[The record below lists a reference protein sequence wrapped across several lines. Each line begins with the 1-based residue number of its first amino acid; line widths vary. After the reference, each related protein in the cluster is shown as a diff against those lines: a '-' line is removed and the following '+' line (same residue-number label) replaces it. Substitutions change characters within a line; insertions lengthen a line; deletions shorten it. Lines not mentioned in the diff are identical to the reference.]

1 MNRKKVFMGVMGLAV
16 AFLVSALAANNASPG
31 LSQQSAED
39 LYQAALLKKEAE
51 GDLSGAIKIFQDILT
66 KFPDKRDVAAKA
78 QLQIGVCH
86 EKLGTA
92 EAEKAFQKV
101 IDNYPE
107 QSEAVGE
114 AKEKLSL
121 LLRARALVKT
131 GNSEFRLRQVW
142 SGAGVDIMGAVSPD
156 GRYLSFVDWM
166 TGDLAIRDL
175 ASGKNRRLTNKG
187 SWQQSSEFAMFSE
200 WAPDSR
206 RIVYQWYN
214 KDETFELRVIDIQ
227 DPKPHVLYLPPKK
240 DDYVQPFDWSPDGRS
255 ILAGFYSGTDQAD
268 EMKGGLGLISVE
280 EGSVR
285 ILKTQI
291 GGHSGI
297 PGEWGFVFSPDG
309 KYIAYDISEED
320 AAHQKRDIRLL
331 AVDGGAEIS
340 LIAHPALDTVIDW
353 TAGGEGLLFN
363 SDRTGTPD
371 MWFVRVT
378 GGKPQGDPQLLKPSV
393 GRMEPMGVTS
403 RGALF
408 YGISGGGTDVYE
420 VGIDPQTGKIS
431 SPAKK
436 AILLN
441 EGHNA
446 HPDYSP
452 DGKLLA
458 YICSPGMPT
467 LQPQKFLGI
476 LSLETGQIRE
486 LRPDLDLLTFGYPIW
501 APDGRSI
508 SVEGS
513 GRDGRKGIYRVD
525 IQSVDVVPIVLMDK
539 GKEIYSHRW
548 SKNGKAVFYSTG
560 DRAGKTGSI
569 FVHNFETG
577 QEEPIAG
584 SPSNAQ
590 FFDIS
595 PDGKWLA
602 LLNRDAQRVISIMP
616 TSGGEPREI
625 YRFEQGGNS
634 AISPAWSAD
643 GHYIYF
649 SKLQK
654 PQGEGNVWDL
664 YRVSVDRGEA
674 QNLNLNM
681 AQLRY
686 YSPHPDG
693 QRIAFSSMGANP
705 EQSQVWV
712 MENFLPADRAKK

>member
-1 MNRKKVFMGVMGLAV
+1 MKNEHEEARTMKSKLIVFVGL
-16 AFLVSALAANNASPG
+16 AFLVAFVLAGAGQQNAEQLYKSG
-31 LSQQSAED
+31 LYE
-39 LYQAALLKKEAE
+39 EE
-51 GDLSGAIKIFQDILT
+51 VGGDLQKAIGIYQDIL
-66 KFPDKRDVAAKA
+66 KRFPDNRGIAAKA
-78 QLQIGVCH
+78 QLHIGLCYD
-86 EKLGTA
+86 KLGTS

-107 QSEAVGE
+107 QSEAVRE

-121 LLRARALVKT
+121 LLRSRALIKT
-131 GNSEFRLRQVW
+131 GDAEFKLRQVW
-142 SGAGVDIMGAVSPD
+142 SGAGVDILGAVSPD
-156 GRYLSFVDWM
+156 GRYLSFVDWV
-166 TGDLAIRDL
+166 TGDLAIREI
-175 ASGKNRRLTNKG
+175 ATGTNRRLTNKG
-187 SWQQSSEFAMFSE
+187 SWQQSPEFALFSE
-200 WAPDSR
+200 WSPDSR

-214 KDETFELRVIDIQ
+214 KDESFELRVFDIQ
-227 DPKPHVLYLPPKK
+227 DSTARTLFQSREKTEYA
-240 DDYVQPFDWSPDGRS
+240 QAFDWSPDGKS
-255 ILAGFYSGTDQAD
+255 ILAAIYGVAD
-268 EMKGGLGLISVE
+268 SAVGRIVQLSLIPVDGGPVK
-280 EGSVR
+280 V
-285 ILKTQI
+285 LKTQSDVNSSA
-291 GGHSGI
+291 G
-297 PGEWGFVFSPDG
+297 WGFAFSPDG
-309 KYIAYDISEED
+309 KYIAFDIQ
-320 AAHQKRDIRLL
+320 QKDKTERRDIFLL
-331 AVDGGAEIS
+331 SADGNTETS
-340 LIAHPALDTVIDW
+340 LTEHPANDTLIGW
-353 TAGGEGLLFN
+353 TPDGEGLLFN
-363 SDRTGTPD
+363 SDRTGTQD

-393 GRMEPMGVTS
+393 GRIEPMGVTS

-436 AILLN
+436 AVLLY

-446 HPDYSP
+446 YPDYSP

-458 YICSPGMPT
+458 YISSPGMPT
-467 LQPQKFLGI
+467 LRPQKFLGI
-476 LSLETGQIRE
+476 LSLETGQSRE
-486 LRPDLDLLTFGYPIW
+486 LRPDLDLATFGYPRW

-525 IQSVDVVPIVLMDK
+525 IQSVDVVPIVLIDK

-548 SKNGKAVFYSTG
+548 SKDGKLMFYSTG
-560 DRAGKTGSI
+560 DRAGKAGSI

-616 TSGGEPREI
+616 ASGGKPREI
-625 YRFEQGGNS
+625 YRFEQGGNFV
-634 AISPAWSAD
+634 ITPAWSAD

-654 PQGEGNVWDL
+654 PQGQGNLWDL
-664 YRVSVDRGEA
+664 YRVSIDGGEA
-674 QNLNLNM
+674 QKINLSM
-681 AQLRY
+681 AQLRH
-686 YSPHPDG
+686 YSVHPDG
-693 QRIAFSSMGANP
+693 QRIAFSSLGTYP
-705 EQSQVWV
+705 PQSQVWV
-712 MENFLPADRAKK
+712 MENFLPADKAKK